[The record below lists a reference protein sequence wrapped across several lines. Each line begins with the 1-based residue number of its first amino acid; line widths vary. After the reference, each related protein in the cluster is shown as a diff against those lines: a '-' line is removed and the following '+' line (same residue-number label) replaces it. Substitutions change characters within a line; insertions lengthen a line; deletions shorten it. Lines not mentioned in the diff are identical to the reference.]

1 MSENSTALIKSMML
15 SESTIQLDVN
25 INKQELYSSTGNI
38 GKNHWIFLRLS
49 ETSRV
54 RMSLSETANLT
65 LVKSDTNDYFIKHS
79 QTHDI
84 IIKHVA
90 VERVLAHAPEQ
101 IFLLLYKNC
110 SNRCLFCPLTYVSD
124 KSHYSW
130 EQIQNKIYQN
140 IKYGIKSISFTTS
153 CPLDKTQDD
162 LVDEIADIAIK
173 TRRLFGENIMI
184 GASLKTPSKKQLL
197 YLKEAGINEIRL
209 NVETYNWELAQ
220 RLMPNKNLNKILH
233 SIEQAV
239 NIFGKEKVSS
249 NILIGLGESDDDIL
263 DGVNR
268 LAEMGALSTLYPY
281 DPIEGL
287 NESFSRPSAD
297 RIYHL
302 AIEHKKIL
310 QKNNLNPLGAKTMCC
325 ACAGSH
331 LYPGRDL

>member
-1 MSENSTALIKSMML
+1 MPENNIALIKSMML
-15 SESTIQLDVN
+15 SESTIQLDPN

-54 RMSLSETANLT
+54 RMSLSETANLI
-65 LVKSDTNDYFIKHS
+65 LVKSDANDYFIQHS
-79 QTHDI
+79 QTHEI

-110 SNRCLFCPLTYVSD
+110 SNCCLFCPLTYTTD
-124 KSHYSW
+124 QSHYTW
-130 EQIQNKIYQN
+130 EQIQNKICQN
-140 IKYGIKSISFTTS
+140 ISYGIKSISFTTS
-153 CPLDKTQDD
+153 CPPDKTQDE
-162 LVDEIADIAIK
+162 LVYEISDIAIK
-173 TRRLFGENIMI
+173 TRKLVGENVTL
-184 GASLKTPSKKQLL
+184 GASLRTPSKEQLL
-197 YLKEAGINEIRL
+197 YLKETGINEIRL
-209 NVETYNWELAQ
+209 NLETYNRRLAQ
-220 RLMPNKNLNKILH
+220 HLMPNKDLNKILH

-263 DGVNR
+263 KGVNR
-268 LAEMGALSTLYPY
+268 LAEIGALSTLYPY
-281 DPIEGL
+281 DPIDGL
-287 NESFSRPSAD
+287 NESFSRPSAN
-297 RIYHL
+297 RIYYL

-310 QKNNLNPLGAKTMCC
+310 QKYNLNPLGAKTMCC

-331 LYPGRDL
+331 LYPGKDL